1 MFKAIL
7 WDNDG
12 VLVDTEGLYFQAT
25 RETMASVG
33 VELTVEDY
41 RQLFLVEARGA
52 WHLASARGVDE
63 AAMRS
68 LADQRDR
75 RYLELIAR
83 GDTLLPGAREVVSAL
98 AARFRMAI
106 VTSSKPEP
114 FHRAHAAT
122 GLLQWFEFAL
132 TREQYAR
139 AKPDPEPYLVARER
153 LGLAAPEVLV
163 IEDSERGLRAA
174 KAAGLTCWVVP
185 SPLTAPS
192 DFTGADE
199 RLGSLREVLARL
211 EEPRG

>member
-25 RETMASVG
+25 RETIASVG
-33 VELTVEDY
+33 VELTVDDY

-52 WHLASARGVDE
+52 WHLCSARGVDE
-63 AAMRS
+63 AGVRR
-68 LADQRDR
+68 LADERDR

-83 GDTLLPGAREVVSAL
+83 GDPLLPGVREVVSAL

-106 VTSSKPEP
+106 VTSSRPEP
-114 FHRAHAAT
+114 FHRAHAMT
-122 GLLQWFEFAL
+122 GLLRWFEFAL

-139 AKPDPEPYLVARER
+139 AKPDPEPYRVACER
-153 LGLAAPEVLV
+153 LGLAARDVLV
-163 IEDSERGLRAA
+163 IEDSERGLRSA

-192 DFTGADE
+192 DFTGADAE
-199 RLGSLREVLARL
+199 LGSLREVLERLGGARA
-211 EEPRG
+211 

>member
-25 RETMASVG
+25 RETIASVG
-33 VELTVEDY
+33 VELTIDDY

-52 WHLASARGVDE
+52 WHLAGARGVDE
-63 AAMRS
+63 AGVRR
-68 LADQRDR
+68 LADERDR
-75 RYLELIAR
+75 RYLELVAG
-83 GDTLLPGAREVVSAL
+83 GDTLLPGVREVVTEL

-114 FHRAHAAT
+114 FQRAHAAT
-122 GLLQWFEFAL
+122 GLLRWFEFAL
-132 TREQYAR
+132 TRDQYAR
-139 AKPDPEPYLVARER
+139 AKPDPEPYRIACER
-153 LGLAAPEVLV
+153 LGLAARDVLV
-163 IEDSERGLRAA
+163 IEDSERGLRSA

-192 DFTGADE
+192 DFTGADAE
-199 RLGSLREVLARL
+199 LGSLREVLVRL
-211 EEPRG
+211 GGA

>member
-25 RETMASVG
+25 RETIASVG
-33 VELTVEDY
+33 VDLTLDDY

-63 AAMRS
+63 AGVRR
-68 LADQRDR
+68 LADERDR
-75 RYLELIAR
+75 RYLELVAG
-83 GDTLLPGAREVVSAL
+83 GDTLLPGVREVVTEL

-122 GLLQWFEFAL
+122 GLLGWFEFAL
-132 TREQYAR
+132 TRDQYAR
-139 AKPDPEPYLVARER
+139 AKPDPEPYRIACER
-153 LGLAAPEVLV
+153 LGLAARDVLV
-163 IEDSERGLRAA
+163 IEDSERGLRSA

-185 SPLTAPS
+185 SPLTALS
-192 DFTGADE
+192 DFTGADAE
-199 RLGSLREVLARL
+199 LGSLREVLARL
-211 EEPRG
+211 RGA

>member
-25 RETMASVG
+25 RETIASVG
-33 VELTVEDY
+33 VDLTLDDY

-63 AAMRS
+63 AGVRR
-68 LADQRDR
+68 LADERDR
-75 RYLELIAR
+75 RYLELVAG
-83 GDTLLPGAREVVSAL
+83 GDTLLPGVREVVTEL

-122 GLLQWFEFAL
+122 GLLRWFEFAL
-132 TREQYAR
+132 TRDQYAR
-139 AKPDPEPYLVARER
+139 AKPDPEPYRIACER
-153 LGLAAPEVLV
+153 LGLAARDVLV
-163 IEDSERGLRAA
+163 IEDSERGLRSAR
-174 KAAGLTCWVVP
+174 AAGLTCWVVP
-185 SPLTAPS
+185 SPLTASS
-192 DFTGADE
+192 DFTGADAE
-199 RLGSLREVLARL
+199 LGSLREVLARL
-211 EEPRG
+211 RGA

>member
-25 RETMASVG
+25 RETIASVG
-33 VELTVEDY
+33 VELTVEEY

-52 WHLASARGVDE
+52 WHLVSARGVDE
-63 AAMRS
+63 AGVRR
-68 LADQRDR
+68 LADERDR

-83 GDTLLPGAREVVSAL
+83 GDTLLPGVREVVSAL

-114 FHRAHAAT
+114 FLLAHATT
-122 GLLQWFEFAL
+122 GLLPWFEFAL
-132 TREQYAR
+132 TRDQYAR
-139 AKPDPEPYLVARER
+139 AKPDPEPYRVACER
-153 LGLAAPEVLV
+153 LGLAAQDVLV
-163 IEDSERGLRAA
+163 IEDSERGLRSA

-185 SPLTAPS
+185 SPLTALS

-199 RLGSLREVLARL
+199 ELGSLREVLERL
-211 EEPRG
+211 RGDRA

>member
-25 RETMASVG
+25 RETIASVG
-33 VELTVEDY
+33 VELTAEDY
-41 RQLFLVEARGA
+41 RRLFLVEARGA
-52 WHLASARGVDE
+52 WHLCSARGVDE
-63 AAMRS
+63 AGVDEAGVRR
-68 LADQRDR
+68 LADERDR

-83 GDTLLPGAREVVSAL
+83 GDPLLPGVREVVSAL

-122 GLLQWFEFAL
+122 GLLRWFEFAL

-139 AKPDPEPYLVARER
+139 AKPDPEPYRVACER
-153 LGLAAPEVLV
+153 LG
-163 IEDSERGLRAA
+163 
-174 KAAGLTCWVVP
+174 
-185 SPLTAPS
+185 
-192 DFTGADE
+192 
-199 RLGSLREVLARL
+199 
-211 EEPRG
+211 

>member
-25 RETMASVG
+25 REALASVG

-41 RQLFLVEARGA
+41 RRLFLVESRGA

-63 AAMRS
+63 AGLRS
-68 LADQRDR
+68 LAGARDR

-83 GDTLLPGAREVVSAL
+83 GDTLLPDARHVVSTL

-106 VTSSKPEP
+106 VTSSQPEP

-122 GLLQWFEFAL
+122 GLLRWFEFAL

-139 AKPDPEPYLVARER
+139 AKPDPEPYRVACAR
-153 LGLAAPEVLV
+153 LGLAARDVLV
-163 IEDSERGLRAA
+163 IEDSERGLRSA
-174 KAAGLTCWVVP
+174 KAAGLSCWVVP
-185 SPLTAPS
+185 SPLTASS

-199 RLGSLREVLARL
+199 TLASLREVLARL
-211 EEPRG
+211 SGAWS

>member
-12 VLVDTEGLYFQAT
+12 VLIDTEGLYFQAT
-25 RETMASVG
+25 RETIASVG
-33 VELTVEDY
+33 VELTVDDY
-41 RQLFLVEARGA
+41 RRLFLVESRGA

-63 AAMRS
+63 AGLRA
-68 LADQRDR
+68 LADARDR
-75 RYLELIAR
+75 RYLELIAA
-83 GDTLLPGAREVVSAL
+83 GDTLLPGACEVVAAL

-114 FHRAHAAT
+114 FHLAHATT
-122 GLLQWFEFAL
+122 GLLRWFEFAL

-139 AKPDPEPYLVARER
+139 AKPDPEPYTVARER
-153 LGLAAPEVLV
+153 LGLPAEDVLV
-163 IEDSERGLRAA
+163 IEDSERGLRSA

-192 DFTGADE
+192 DFTGADAQ
-199 RLGSLREVLARL
+199 LASLRDVLARL
-211 EEPRG
+211 DDPRA

>member
-25 RETMASVG
+25 RETIASVG
-33 VELTVEDY
+33 VALTVEDY
-41 RQLFLVEARGA
+41 RRLFLVESRGA

-63 AAMRS
+63 AGLRA
-68 LADQRDR
+68 LADARDR
-75 RYLELIAR
+75 RYLELIASS
-83 GDTLLPGAREVVSAL
+83 DPLLPGAREVVAAL
-98 AARFRMAI
+98 GARFRMAI

-114 FHRAHAAT
+114 FHRAHATT
-122 GLLQWFEFAL
+122 GLLRWFEFAL

-139 AKPDPEPYLVARER
+139 AKPDPEPYTVARER
-153 LGLAAPEVLV
+153 LGLAAEDVLV
-163 IEDSERGLRAA
+163 IEDSERGLRSA

-192 DFTGADE
+192 NFTGADAQ
-199 RLGSLREVLARL
+199 LGSLRDVLARL
-211 EEPRG
+211 DDTRT

>member
-25 RETMASVG
+25 REVLASVG

-41 RQLFLVEARGA
+41 RRLFLVESRGA

-63 AAMRS
+63 AGVRS
-68 LADQRDR
+68 LAVARDR

-83 GDTLLPGAREVVSAL
+83 CNPLLPDARHVVSTL

-106 VTSSKPEP
+106 VTSSQPEP
-114 FHRAHAAT
+114 FHRAHAT
-122 GLLQWFEFAL
+122 TDLLRWFEFAL

-139 AKPDPEPYLVARER
+139 PKPDPEPYRIACER
-153 LGLAAPEVLV
+153 LGLAPSDVLV
-163 IEDSERGLRAA
+163 IEDSERGLRSA

-185 SPLTAPS
+185 SPLTASS
-192 DFTGADE
+192 DFTGAD
-199 RLGSLREVLARL
+199 ARL
-211 EEPRG
+211 ATLRDVLVRLSDA